1 MEPREHTQRTPVTG
15 GDPLDVVDISNT
27 TVGGDEFLE
36 DGETAFVEG
45 MKSDRDMQELR
56 IKCLKQAIDMGKLM
70 SNVTVDDVINM
81 ATLVM
86 KYVSETEI

>member
-1 MEPREHTQRTPVTG
+1 MEPKEHTQRTPDTG
-15 GDPLDVVDISNT
+15 MDPLDVVDISNT
-27 TVGGDEFLE
+27 QLGGDEFLE

-56 IKCLKQAIDMGKLM
+56 VKCLKQAIDMGKLM
-70 SNVTVDDVINM
+70 SNVTVDDIINM

-86 KYVSETEI
+86 KYVTETEI

>member
-27 TVGGDEFLE
+27 AVGGDEFLE

-45 MKSDRDMQELR
+45 MKSDRDM
-56 IKCLKQAIDMGKLM
+56 
-70 SNVTVDDVINM
+70 
-81 ATLVM
+81 
-86 KYVSETEI
+86 